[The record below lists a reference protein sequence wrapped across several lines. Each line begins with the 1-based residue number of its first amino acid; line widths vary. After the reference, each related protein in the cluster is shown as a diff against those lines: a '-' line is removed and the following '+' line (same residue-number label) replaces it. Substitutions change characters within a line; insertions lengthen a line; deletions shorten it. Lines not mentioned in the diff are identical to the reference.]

1 MGWQL
6 PTDKR
11 LVGKGVALLGNMSI
25 GYHNNL
31 QQIIKQRRAMMGL
44 TLGELGVRSGVSSSH
59 LGRIERGERFPSARI
74 LRKIAKPLGLDEAEL
89 FTFAGYLPSQPNEVD
104 SEKHV
109 GSLDPYVADL
119 LASESIATQRALVG
133 ILNILKSLANAKD
146 GT

>member
-44 TLGELGVRSGVSSSH
+44 TLGELGVRSGVSPSH

-89 FTFAGYLPSQPNEVD
+89 FTFAGYLPSQSNELG

-109 GSLDPYVADL
+109 GRLDSYVAGL

-133 ILNILKSLANAKD
+133 ILNILKRLAKA
-146 GT
+146 TE